1 MTQQKPFILALT
13 DGKAGHETQTQGIVQ
28 LLNQQQDYQV
38 EWVQLNLPKKWLYRV
53 LKLLI
58 KFSIN
63 TEWLRYFLDS
73 QTLSALEQKQ
83 VAYIVSAG
91 GNTLL
96 ANLLLKQH
104 LLKDQPVKNLVASS
118 LRGIRADLFDVVFT
132 IHEQQA
138 VLPHYFYYPI

>member
-1 MTQQKPFILALT
+1 MT

-73 QTLSALEQKQ
+73 PNLKCIRAETGCL
-83 VAYIVSAG
+83 YCIG
-91 GNTLL
+91 RGNTLL

-104 LLKDQPVKNLVASS
+104 LLKDQPVKIWSQV
-118 LRGIRADLFDVVFT
+118 
-132 IHEQQA
+132 
-138 VLPHYFYYPI
+138 HYGDSC